1 MQFWVDKVIPLTLHF
16 ASRGPRPSITRTP
29 PTLAFAL
36 PLPPIPN
43 IAHSYWHFNKQWLV
57 DLITWAELYLSYS
70 TYPTRL
76 LTQAPGRKHAPFRSR
91 PPLPSSPLSLT
102 HTHTHT
108 HTHTR
113 FPPASLFQER
123 TRHLSPRAVPARLTR
138 KPQKELQR
146 TGARKRVWREREI
159 ERVSCVWQR
168 TLKGK
173 PSNQCFPGGTTYGS

>member
-91 PPLPSSPLSLT
+91 PPLPSSPLSLS

-108 HTHTR
+108 HTHT
-113 FPPASLFQER
+113 FPPRFSISGTYA
-123 TRHLSPRAVPARLTR
+123 TPVA
-138 KPQKELQR
+138 
-146 TGARKRVWREREI
+146 TGCPGAAEAPKGVAADWGAQACLARERD
-159 ERVSCVWQR
+159 
-168 TLKGK
+168 
-173 PSNQCFPGGTTYGS
+173 